1 MRLRNKTWA
10 KPLIAEHPELI
21 LVRPEKMPG
30 QWQSRFKQN
39 QPLYLEVGS
48 GKTNSLLRWRRL
60 IQTAILLLWNYKRLL
75 LP

>member
-39 QPLYLEVGS
+39 QPLYLEDRKSVV
-48 GKTNSLLRWRRL
+48 
-60 IQTAILLLWNYKRLL
+60 
-75 LP
+75 